1 MKVYD
6 CFQFYNELDILE
18 IRLNILDPYVD
29 FFILSESS
37 KTFSG
42 IDKPFF
48 YKENKKRFKKFNHKI
63 IHNIID
69 TDASQ
74 EELREYGRKYGTII
88 EAQQRDVYQKNSI
101 KKIIFENCNIDDV
114 ILWSDVDEVPNPNII
129 KDIRDFFEPETI
141 YHLAQENCLG
151 YLNLVEVGGIISGM
165 TKDFLPGDDGVK
177 KWLGTKIIDY
187 SILKKYTLTQLR
199 NYIPESKNSRISSGG
214 WHWSYVGSEGL
225 SVEDRILKKVE
236 CAAHVEYNNENVKS
250 HISNVNKNK
259 DPFGRNY
266 ASYKVVP
273 IDDSYPEYIIKNKEK
288 YSYLIK
294 GS

>member
-1 MKVYD
+1 MKVFD
-6 CFQFYNELDILE
+6 VFPFFNELDILE

-29 FFILSESS
+29 FFILSEST

-42 IDKPFF
+42 LNKPLF
-48 YKENKKRFKKFNHKI
+48 YQENKKKFEKFNHKI

-69 TDASQ
+69 KDAST
-74 EELREYGRKYGTII
+74 EELLNYGKKYNNNV
-88 EAQQRDVYQKNSI
+88 EAQQRDIYQKDSI
-101 KKIIFENCNIDDV
+101 KNIILENCNQDDIV
-114 ILWSDVDEVPNPNII
+114 LWGDADEIPNPIVIENIS
-129 KDIRDFFEPETI
+129 DFFEPETI

-165 TKDFLPGDDGVK
+165 TRDFLPDDDGVK

-187 SILKKYTLTQLR
+187 SILQKYTLTQLR

-214 WHWSYVGSEGL
+214 WHWSYVGSDGL
-225 SVEDRILKKVE
+225 SVEERILKKVE

-250 HISNVNKNK
+250 HISSVNENK

-273 IDDSYPEYIIKNKEK
+273 IDDSYPNYIIKNKEK

-294 GS
+294 DN